1 MTGPLNGVVTLSL
14 AETLPGPFATML
26 LAELGAD
33 VILVERPGA
42 GDPARSWPH
51 VFASLAHNKRSI
63 SLNLKKPEDKEK
75 FVGLVAAADVV
86 VEGYAPGTV
95 TKLGVDYDTLRTVKP
110 DLIYASISGFGQTG
124 PYRDRPAHDVSTQ
137 AIAGLMADQARRAA
151 VTPIT
156 PWADLAS
163 GVFAA
168 LSIVTALYARDATG
182 KGTYIDVSMADTLV
196 SLMMPWIVPAVNK
209 GLALDISS
217 GPAYGSFDCSDGR
230 ALTLSIAYEDNFW
243 HSLCQAINLPEQAEL
258 KFGARL
264 KQSPALRALVAQ
276 RISTQPLVH
285 WANLFDA
292 HRIPWSPI
300 NSLEDV
306 ANDRHFRDRGL
317 FDTMADSA
325 GKSEVYVRQPLLFS
339 AFSRPPLKPAPAL
352 GEHTEEILGA
362 LAKLRGGQK
371 DE

>member
-1 MTGPLNGVVTLSL
+1 MKGPLNGILTLSL

-33 VILVERPGA
+33 VVLVERPDA

-63 SLNLKKPEDKEK
+63 CLNLKDSTDMKK
-75 FVGLVAAADVV
+75 FMRLVATADVV

-95 TKLGVDYDTLRTVKP
+95 AKLGVDYDALRAVKP
-110 DLIYASISGFGQTG
+110 DLVYASISGFGQTG

-137 AIAGLMADQARRAA
+137 AIAGLMADQARRAGS
-151 VTPIT
+151 TPTI

-196 SLMMPWIVPAVNK
+196 SLMAPWIVPAINK
-209 GLALDISS
+209 GLALDIST

-243 HSLCQAINLPEQAEL
+243 RSLCQAIGLPKQAEL

-264 KQSPALRALVAQ
+264 KQSNTLRAMVAQ
-276 RISTQPLVH
+276 RIAVQPLTH
-285 WANLFDA
+285 WADLFDA
-292 HRIPWSPI
+292 QRIPWSPV
-300 NSLEDV
+300 NSLEEV
-306 ANDRHFRDRGL
+306 AGDHHFLDRGL
-317 FDTMADSA
+317 FDTLMNSA
-325 GKSEVYVRQPLLFS
+325 GKPEVYVRQPLLFS
-339 AFSRPPLKPAPAL
+339 AFSRPPLKPAPGL
-352 GEHTEEILGA
+352 GEHTEEILGSA
-362 LAKLRGGQK
+362 SEPQDGTKN
-371 DE
+371 

>member
-1 MTGPLNGVVTLSL
+1 MKGPLNGILTLSL

-33 VILVERPGA
+33 VVLVERPDA

-63 SLNLKKPEDKEK
+63 CLNLKDSTDKKK
-75 FVGLVAAADVV
+75 FMRLVAAADVV
-86 VEGYAPGTV
+86 LEGYAPGTV
-95 TKLGVDYDTLRTVKP
+95 AKLGVDYDALRAVKP
-110 DLIYASISGFGQTG
+110 DLVYASISGFGQTG

-137 AIAGLMADQARRAA
+137 AIAGLMADQARRAGS
-151 VTPIT
+151 TPTI

-196 SLMMPWIVPAVNK
+196 SLMAPWIVPAINK
-209 GLALDISS
+209 GLALDIST

-243 HSLCQAINLPEQAEL
+243 RSLCQAIGLPKQAEL

-264 KQSPALRALVAQ
+264 MQSNALRAMVAQ
-276 RISTQPLVH
+276 RIAVQPLTH
-285 WANLFDA
+285 WADLFDA
-292 HRIPWSPI
+292 QRIPWSPV
-300 NSLEDV
+300 NSLEEV
-306 ANDRHFRDRGL
+306 AGDHHFLDRGL
-317 FDTMADSA
+317 FDTLMNSA
-325 GKSEVYVRQPLLFS
+325 GKPEVYVRQPLLFS
-339 AFSRPPLKPAPAL
+339 AFSRPPLKPAPGL
-352 GEHTEEILGA
+352 GEHTEEILGSA
-362 LAKLRGGQK
+362 SEPQDGTKN
-371 DE
+371 